1 MRAFVKDVISKED
14 ALKLTPGKQDFN
26 NPIIKSITDKLEDTI
41 GKRSY
46 SFPSYTV
53 VEEDKNGHNW
63 HTDIGTNSHMTW
75 CKYGISILLNK
86 SEGGSFKYKEPPKE
100 YTQDEH
106 YLNALVHSSNQWHKR
121 EEATKGRKVLLMFL
135 G

>member
-1 MRAFVKDVISKED
+1 
-14 ALKLTPGKQDFN
+14 
-26 NPIIKSITDKLEDTI
+26 
-41 GKRSY
+41 
-46 SFPSYTV
+46 
-53 VEEDKNGHNW
+53 
-63 HTDIGTNSHMTW
+63 MTW